1 MTRRALVVC
10 PGRGSYSRDT
20 LGSLSGRS
28 PAVDVLL
35 DACDAHREA
44 HGRPGVRALDAEATF
59 RTTRH
64 VAGEHASLLTFACT
78 LADAFELDRER
89 YEVVGVTGNS
99 MGWYTALAASGAL
112 SLADAV
118 RLVDTMGA
126 YQQGTPIG
134 GQVLLPCS
142 SEVRAGHLE
151 NPSKVAAID
160 AVLAACRDAGHAAE
174 WSIRL
179 GGYAV
184 LGADK
189 AGIRWLL
196 EHLPKETRGSRAFPV
211 QLPMHSAFHTAL
223 LRDTSETARNDL
235 ADLQYQAPDVPLV
248 DGRGMVFRPFH
259 ADPLDLAEYTLGHQV
274 VAPYD
279 FSAAVHTAL
288 RHTGADVVVA
298 LGPGNS
304 LGGPLA
310 RILVAA
316 GWHGVRD
323 SAGLAA
329 LQSSDTPALL
339 SFGVPEQRAQLV
351 AG

>member
-10 PGRGSYSRDT
+10 PGRGSYGRDS
-20 LGSLSGRS
+20 LGSLAGRS
-28 PAVDVLL
+28 ADVDALL
-35 DACDAHREA
+35 DACDAYREA
-44 HGRPGVRALDAEATF
+44 HGRPTVRSLDAEASY

-64 VAGEHASLLTFACT
+64 VAGEHASLLTFACAM
-78 LADAFELDRER
+78 ADFAELNREGF
-89 YEVVGVTGNS
+89 EVVGVTGNS

-112 SLADAV
+112 SLPDAI

-126 YQQGTPIG
+126 YQQGQVIG

-142 SEVRAGHLE
+142 SDVSFGVLDDPA
-151 NPSKVAAID
+151 KVAAID
-160 AVLAACRDAGHAAE
+160 DVLARCRAAGHAAD

-179 GGYAV
+179 GGYGV

-189 AGIRWLL
+189 EGVRFLL
-196 EHLPKETRGSRAFPV
+196 ENLPKETRGARTFPV

-223 LRDTSETARNDL
+223 LQATSERARIDLGDL
-235 ADLQYQAPDVPLV
+235 AYRAPEVPLI
-248 DGRGMVFRPFH
+248 DGRGTVFRPLH
-259 ADPLDLAEYTLGHQV
+259 ADPAELAEYTLGHQV

-279 FSAAVHTAL
+279 FTRAVLTAL

-316 GWHGVRD
+316 GWTGMRTMDDLPTQESPV
-323 SAGLAA
+323 
-329 LQSSDTPALL
+329 LL
-339 SFGVPEQRAQLV
+339 SFGVRKQRAQLV

>member
-10 PGRGSYSRDT
+10 PGRGSYSRET
-20 LGSLSGRS
+20 LGSLSERS
-28 PAVDVLL
+28 AAVEGLL
-35 DACDAHREA
+35 DACDAHRA
-44 HGRPGVRALDAEATF
+44 ANGRPGVRALDAAASF

-78 LADAFELDRER
+78 MADAYELDRDR
-89 YEVVGVTGNS
+89 FEVVGVTGNS

-112 SLADAV
+112 SLTDAI

-126 YQQGTPIG
+126 YQKGTPIG
-134 GQVLLPCS
+134 GQILLPCS
-142 SEVRAGHLE
+142 SDVRAGHLE
-151 NPSKVAAID
+151 DPAKVAAID
-160 AVLAACRDAGHAAE
+160 TALARCRDAGHAAD

-196 EHLPKETRGSRAFPV
+196 EHLPKEIRGSRTFPV
-211 QLPMHSAFHTAL
+211 QLAMHSAFHTGL
-223 LRDTSETARNDL
+223 LRDTAETARRDL

-248 DGRGMVFRPFH
+248 DGRGKVFRPFH
-259 ADPLDLAEYTLGHQV
+259 ADPRELADYTLDHQV

-279 FSAAVHTAL
+279 FTTAVRTAL

-298 LGPGNS
+298 LGPGNG

-310 RILVAA
+310 RTLVAA
-316 GWHGVRD
+316 GWRGVRD

-329 LQSSDTPALL
+329 LQASDTPALL

-351 AG
+351 AR